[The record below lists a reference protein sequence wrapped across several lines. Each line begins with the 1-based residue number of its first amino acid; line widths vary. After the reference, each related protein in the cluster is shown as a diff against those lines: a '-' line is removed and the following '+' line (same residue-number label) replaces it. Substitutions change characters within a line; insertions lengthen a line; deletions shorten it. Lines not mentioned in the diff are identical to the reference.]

1 MTEALTFLC
10 ADVFQHT
17 HWFMYTLQ
25 GSRGQKG
32 NRGETVSFRCL
43 LSYLSLV
50 FFPFVYIKSAKSR
63 VDCRILAKNMFF
75 SLWTGSSRSKGMFAQ
90 HRLSLLL
97 QWILILLWWLEWQ
110 KVNIK
115 IMFSSLLGI
124 SWTSWTTWT
133 SSKFFFPQRLTK
145 YYFPACMTHA
155 SLMPNA
161 CFLFPLGSSR
171 CPSVICKTCCT
182 CWFHYTRY
190 VLEDTMS
197 LIKFKL
203 GVFLM

>member
-1 MTEALTFLC
+1 MISITCF
-10 ADVFQHT
+10 
-17 HWFMYTLQ
+17 
-25 GSRGQKG
+25 S
-32 NRGETVSFRCL
+32 
-43 LSYLSLV
+43 
-50 FFPFVYIKSAKSR
+50 PFVYIKSAKSR

-171 CPSVICKTCCT
+171 CPSVICKTCYT